1 MVIDEKTLENGIDPI
16 IISKLIARR
25 EAQKQRME
33 TLMDY
38 YLGRHKILGRVR
50 AGEKNSNNKLVCN
63 HAKYIVD
70 MANSYLVGNPVS
82 YSCAENF
89 DIEPL
94 KNCYIEQDIESVDC
108 ELEKLAAIYGT
119 SYELIYADEKSM
131 PRSAALSPVNT
142 FMVYGMDVGRKPL
155 FGVHYYRRLGVDAN
169 PVGTTCLICDDR
181 SVYIYEN
188 NADSFTNMKLVSEKA
203 HHFGTVPMIEYANNK
218 ERQGDFEQ
226 LIPLIDA
233 YNTLA
238 SDRVNDK
245 EQFVDALLFLTDIDI
260 DSEQARKL
268 RDERVLLGYE
278 GATAQYLSKTLS
290 ETDTAVLRDNLKQD
304 IHRFSMVPDLSD
316 ESFGNNLSGV
326 AIKYKLLG
334 FEQHIRNKERCF
346 AASLKRRFEIY
357 NYFLWLKGSMEY
369 VPVHRVDII
378 FTRNLPVNELE
389 TSEMISNLSGIATSE
404 TLLSQLSFVK
414 DAKEESELAKRERE
428 NQQFKN

>member
-1 MVIDEKTLENGIDPI
+1 MVIDEKTLEKGIDPI

-25 EAQKQRME
+25 EAQKQHME

-131 PRSAALSPVNT
+131 PRSTALSPVNT

-155 FGVHYYRRLGVDAN
+155 FGVHCYRRLGVDAN

-346 AASLKRRFEIY
+346 AASLKRRYEIY
-357 NYFLWLKGSMEY
+357 NYFLWLKGSMEH